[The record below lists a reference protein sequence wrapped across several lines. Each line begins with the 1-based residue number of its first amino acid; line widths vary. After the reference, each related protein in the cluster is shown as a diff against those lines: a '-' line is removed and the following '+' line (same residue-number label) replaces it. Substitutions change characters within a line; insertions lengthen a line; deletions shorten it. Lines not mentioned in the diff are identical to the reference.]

1 MLMGEKMST
10 AMQFLEEMGSD
21 SSSGRLSAE
30 EYAAGVARL
39 DADEAKRRELM
50 ERDHAELNALL
61 GECEKAMA
69 LVATSID
76 ENWSCEEQS
85 SEAHQAA

>member
-1 MLMGEKMST
+1 
-10 AMQFLEEMGSD
+10 MQFLEEMRSN

-30 EYAAGVARL
+30 EYAAGVAQL
-39 DADEAKRRELM
+39 DADEAKRRVLM

-61 GECEKAMA
+61 GACDKAMA

-76 ENWSCEEQS
+76 EHRNCDEEH

>member
-1 MLMGEKMST
+1 MLVGEKMST
-10 AMQFLEEMGSD
+10 AMQFLEEMRCD
-21 SSSGRLSAE
+21 TSSGRLSAE

-39 DADEAKRRELM
+39 DADEARRRELM

-61 GECEKAMA
+61 GACEQAMA

-76 ENWSCEEQS
+76 ENWNCEEQG
-85 SEAHQAA
+85 SEAHQTA